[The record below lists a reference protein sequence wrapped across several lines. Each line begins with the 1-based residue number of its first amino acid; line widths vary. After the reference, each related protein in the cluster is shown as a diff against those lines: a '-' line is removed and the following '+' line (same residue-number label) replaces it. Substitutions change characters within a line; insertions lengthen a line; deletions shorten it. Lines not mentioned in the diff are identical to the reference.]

1 MRLLQVFGAG
11 GHPLLASQ
19 AFPYTNFHGC
29 TENHEIL
36 DPGEGGYRL
45 NQLGVGG
52 GLEAIL
58 QYG

>member
-11 GHPLLASQ
+11 GQPLLALQ
-19 AFPYTNFHGC
+19 AFPNTNFHGC

-52 GLEAIL
+52 G
-58 QYG
+58 